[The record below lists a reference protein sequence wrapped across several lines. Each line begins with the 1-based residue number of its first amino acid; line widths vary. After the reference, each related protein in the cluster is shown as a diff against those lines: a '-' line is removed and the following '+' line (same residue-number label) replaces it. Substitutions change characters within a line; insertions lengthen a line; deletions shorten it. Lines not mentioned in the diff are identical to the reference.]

1 MARNKSARGKLHVER
16 DIHRKNKKMPRM
28 SVLEK
33 GFTVRLVEASSSILE
48 VGECFCN
55 LTTYDM
61 RKNCD
66 ICTEY
71 CKISVQKHG

>member
-1 MARNKSARGKLHVER
+1 
-16 DIHRKNKKMPRM
+16 MPRM

-33 GFTVRLVEASSSILE
+33 GFTVRLVEASSMILE

-55 LTTYDM
+55 LTTNDM

-66 ICTEY
+66 IFTEY
-71 CKISVQKHG
+71 CKISVQKYG

>member
-1 MARNKSARGKLHVER
+1 MARNKFARGKLHIET
-16 DIHRKNKKMPRM
+16 DIYRKKQKMPLM

-33 GFTVRLVEASSSILE
+33 VFTVRLVEASFSILE

>member
-1 MARNKSARGKLHVER
+1 MLKQIFIEKT
-16 DIHRKNKKMPRM
+16 KNT
-28 SVLEK
+28 SDVCLEK

-55 LTTYDM
+55 LPTYDT

-66 ICTEY
+66 IWTEY

>member
-1 MARNKSARGKLHVER
+1 
-16 DIHRKNKKMPRM
+16 MPRM

-71 CKISVQKHG
+71 CKISVQNHG